1 MAAAAKPNSQANFLL
16 DLYRK
21 ALTLPEK
28 DLYNYFL
35 DHAVALT
42 KSTIGFFHFV
52 SDKQQTINLTTWNN
66 EALKNC
72 TANYIT
78 HYPLEQ
84 AGNWADSIR
93 LKRPIIYNNF
103 QTSPNQKGLPKG
115 HIPVTR
121 LLSVPIMET
130 NKVQA
135 IFGVGN
141 KPEPYTDEDAL
152 QLELVAGEL
161 NKIIKQRQAEN
172 QLRESQEKYRSL
184 FTNMLDGFIY
194 GKMVFDEEG
203 NASDFVFIEVNDAFE
218 KIIGLKKDALIG
230 KSVKQIL
237 PQIKTTYHEL
247 LSIAGRVTR
256 SGKEEQFELFFKPF
270 NMWLSIA
277 VYCPRADHFAAVF
290 QNVTERKNAENALR
304 ENEHRWITTLSSVG
318 DAVIATDINGK
329 NTFMN
334 EVAEKLT
341 GWTLKTASKKPLK
354 HVFHIVNELPAKK
367 LTTPLA
373 RCWKA
378 AKSSTWLTIRC

>member
-1 MAAAAKPNSQANFLL
+1 MPFNWNCSWGTVQDNQA
-16 DLYRK
+16 
-21 ALTLPEK
+21 
-28 DLYNYFL
+28 
-35 DHAVALT
+35 
-42 KSTIGFFHFV
+42 
-52 SDKQQTINLTTWNN
+52 
-66 EALKNC
+66 
-72 TANYIT
+72 
-78 HYPLEQ
+78 
-84 AGNWADSIR
+84 
-93 LKRPIIYNNF
+93 
-103 QTSPNQKGLPKG
+103 
-115 HIPVTR
+115 
-121 LLSVPIMET
+121 
-130 NKVQA
+130 
-135 IFGVGN
+135 
-141 KPEPYTDEDAL
+141 
-152 QLELVAGEL
+152 
-161 NKIIKQRQAEN
+161 RQAEN

-290 QNVTERKNAENALR
+290 QNVTERKNAEDALR

-329 NTFMN
+329 ITFMN

-341 GWTLKTASKKPLK
+341 GWTLKTASKKTLK
-354 HVFHIVNELPAKK
+354 HVFHIVNEFTRKEVDDPVSKVLESGKIVNLANHTLLIRKDGSEVPIDDSGSPIKDENGELSGVVLIFRDISERRKTENALKESTERLRLKLDSVLSPDVDIEDQDLANIIDVPALQATMDGLYEMTHIGFGLVDLKGK
-367 LTTPLA
+367 VLVGTGWQDICTKFHRLNPQTEKTA
-373 RCWKA
+373 SKA
-378 AKSSTWLTIRC
+378 TFFSPAG